1 MLHGGCGAWLKDESP
16 RFPQY
21 GVVFF
26 SLVQKIMPRPVNHSA
41 SAEQRAHRILQETSD
56 IQELRAAQAYLL
68 PLAGLTLDQTALM
81 LGRDRYWVSRT
92 RNRFIRGQKPLQH
105 GGRRHSLVPED
116 QELTMVKL
124 AIVESGIDAPLIGRR
139 SLRQHLRAVLE
150 RLTKAEVAESTITA
164 LLDRVAPKLIT
175 GATSTEIQQIDYW
188 LERVYSAEQALCQK
202 KNIPWP

>member
-1 MLHGGCGAWLKDESP
+1 
-16 RFPQY
+16 
-21 GVVFF
+21 
-26 SLVQKIMPRPVNHSA
+26 MPRPVNHSA
-41 SAEQRAHRILQETSD
+41 GAEQRAHRILQETSD
-56 IQELRAAQAYLL
+56 IEEMRAAQAYLL
-68 PLAGLTLDQTALM
+68 PLAGLTLAQTALM

-92 RNRFIRGQKPLQH
+92 RNRFIRGQMPLQH

-116 QELTMVKL
+116 QELKMVKM

-139 SLRQHLRAVLE
+139 SLRQHLRAVLD

-164 LLDRVAPKLIT
+164 LLDRVAPKLIS
-175 GATSTEIQQIDYW
+175 GATSTELQQINYW